1 MGDSN
6 ASIPT
11 WEPIQMKEMFGSK
24 PNKAVIDKGIAK
36 IHGVTKTLEVVKEL
50 QRYLG
55 ESHETK

>member
-1 MGDSN
+1 
-6 ASIPT
+6 
-11 WEPIQMKEMFGSK
+11 MKEMFGSK